1 MRTNL
6 SRFTV
11 SFADLAWESVLGGA
25 DGDGDVD
32 AGIGAGAVEGAMFPQ
47 AWQVGRYLGS
57 YAERFLR
64 RGIVRFGRTVVR
76 TVRGEEGRWMVQW
89 VTERLVLVISCFL

>member
-11 SFADLAWESVLGGA
+11 SFADLAWESVVGGV
-25 DGDGDVD
+25 DGDGD
-32 AGIGAGAVEGAMFPQ
+32 AGTGAVEGTMFPQ

-57 YAERFLR
+57 YAERFLPR
-64 RGIVRFGRTVVR
+64 DIVRFGRRVVR
-76 TVRGEEGRWMVQW
+76 TVRGGEERWMVQW
-89 VTERLVLVISCFL
+89 VTERLVILHSLRWN